1 MTHAL
6 FAKSKSNLAFT
17 SRTICLLSKLYY
29 FSDGCG
35 GQYKNYKNF
44 HNLCYHSEDF
54 GLDAEWA
61 FFATSHGKSPC
72 DGIGSSVKWTI
83 TTASLQRTT
92 INHILTV
99 DSMYALC
106 LQNIKS
112 ITFIQIFKETMIIV
126 REFLNKRFETSNTV
140 PGSRSH
146 HHYIPLSKN
155 TIAFKRTSEDV
166 KLTHFN
172 LVTGVNP
179 LAKFTPIDIK
189 ILKPSYFI
197 ACNYDS
203 FWWIGMIAAVDI
215 HNGDLKIKFVHPHGP
230 FSWPSRDD
238 YCWVPI
244 VNIITHIK
252 VPTTKSR

>member
-1 MTHAL
+1 MTHDTCFVPEIQKQL
-6 FAKSKSNLAFT
+6 SIYIKDNLPLNQSCIISLMDVAGNIKIIKTF
-17 SRTICLLSKLYY
+17 II
-29 FSDGCG
+29 
-35 GQYKNYKNF
+35 
-44 HNLCYHSEDF
+44 CYHSEDF

-72 DGIGSSVKWTI
+72 DGIGGTVKLTT
-83 TTASLQRTT
+83 TTANLQRTT
-92 INHILTV
+92 INHISTV
-99 DSMYALC
+99 DSMYAFC
-106 LQNIKS
+106 LENIKS

-172 LVTGVNP
+172 LMTV
-179 LAKFTPIDIK
+179 AKSTPIDIK

-203 FWWIGMIAAVDI
+203 
-215 HNGDLKIKFVHPHGP
+215 
-230 FSWPSRDD
+230 S
-238 YCWVPI
+238 
-244 VNIITHIK
+244 
-252 VPTTKSR
+252 